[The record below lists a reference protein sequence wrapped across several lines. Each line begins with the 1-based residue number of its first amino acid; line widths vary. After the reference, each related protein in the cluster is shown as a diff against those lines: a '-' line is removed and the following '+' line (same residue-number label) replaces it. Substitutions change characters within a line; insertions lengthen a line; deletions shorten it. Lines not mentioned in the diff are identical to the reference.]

1 MQFDMT
7 KTGILLKKIALVRP
21 LDSFLV
27 DTYFPYSPANM
38 HKEDKVYF
46 DTKKGGRKV
55 APMISEYG
63 KTKELLREPYQT
75 DAITPPK
82 IGGSRSITP
91 EMVAKR
97 IAGENIFSGGLTPD
111 KRAAMLE
118 AEDMK
123 DILNSIKRRQE
134 LMVRQLFLTGTVTA
148 IAGFDD
154 DSVVNDVNID
164 YGMSA
169 DLMVTLSGTD
179 KWDNSSSDPYE
190 QLIAKRSLV
199 NERSGLI
206 VTSVLL
212 GRSAWKALRNHA
224 NYKSMFTQ
232 YNPAFNFGE
241 MSPAIKGNGI
251 TYLGRI
257 NEAAIDLYMY
267 DGYVHNPTTGLAE
280 PTIPDDCV
288 LGIPSEF
295 GDAFSM
301 QYGAITYLNREDQ
314 YVTVDQPLIPRSFSD
329 QRNSVKGIQ
338 IESRCLPVIHIV
350 DSFFKMKVV

>member
-7 KTGILLKKIALVRP
+7 KTGVLLKKIALVKS
-21 LDSFLV
+21 LHSLLV

-46 DTKKGGRKV
+46 DTKKNGYKV
-55 APMISEYG
+55 APMISQYG
-63 KTKELLREPYQT
+63 KAKELLRQPYET
-75 DAITPPK
+75 DAIVPPK

-111 KRAAMLE
+111 KRAALVQ
-118 AEDMK
+118 AEDIR
-123 DILNSIKRRQE
+123 DILDAIKRRQE

-154 DSVVNDVNID
+154 DSVLGSVDID

-169 DLMVTLSGTD
+169 DLLVTLSGTD

-206 VTSVLL
+206 VKSVLI
-212 GRSAWKALRNHA
+212 GRAAWKALRNHA
-224 NYKSMFTQ
+224 NFKSMFIQ

-241 MSPAIKGNGI
+241 MSPTIKGNGI

-257 NEAAIDLYMY
+257 NEAALDIYMY
-267 DGYVHNPTTGLAE
+267 DGYVQNPTTGLAE

-288 LGIPSEF
+288 LGIPSDF

-301 QYGAITYLNREDQ
+301 QYGSITYLGENDQ
-314 YVTVDQPLIPRSFSD
+314 FVTVDQPLIPRAFSD